1 MDISGFINV
10 YLSGVLSVAKNYY
23 DTLDGITFG
32 GISVLDYAI
41 TLLILSVVIPMVI
54 TLTKSGLGQAYDEIT
69 YTKRKER
76 EIKREKSHEK
86 KDAKAKVN
94 AAKHVR

>member
-1 MDISGFINV
+1 MDISGFFNV
-10 YLSGVLSVAKNYY
+10 YLTGVLNVAKKYY
-23 DTLDGITFG
+23 DTLDSITFG

-41 TLLILSVVIPMVI
+41 TLLLLSVVIPMVI
-54 TLTKSGLGQAYDEIT
+54 TLTKSGVGHAYDEIT

-76 EIKREKSHEK
+76 EIKREKVHEK